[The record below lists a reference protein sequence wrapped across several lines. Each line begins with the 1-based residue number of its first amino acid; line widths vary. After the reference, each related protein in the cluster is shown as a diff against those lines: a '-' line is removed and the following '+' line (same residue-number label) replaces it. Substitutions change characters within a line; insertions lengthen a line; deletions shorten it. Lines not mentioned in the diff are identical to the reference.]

1 MKTCKALESRI
12 KVTGTGKLKAR
23 HPGMRHLLEKKS
35 AKRKHK
41 LKRSAL
47 IDKTLE
53 RNYKKL
59 IGLA

>member
-1 MKTCKALESRI
+1 MKTCKALEARI
-12 KVTGTGKLKAR
+12 KVTGSGRLKVR

-35 AKRKHK
+35 AKHKHK
-41 LKRSAL
+41 LKRGAL

-59 IGLA
+59 IGMA